1 MSRLL
6 PAPDG
11 GEATPPGRRDGPADD
26 SGSRERDPGAPASSA
41 AWAPEVAGAVPS
53 VQVQVTRLHP
63 RARLPVYASELA
75 AGCDL
80 AAALDEPVVLAPG
93 QFRRIP
99 TGLSVAL
106 PPGYEAQVRPRSGWA
121 ARHGVTVL
129 NAPGTIDADY
139 RGEIQVVL
147 INHGP
152 EPVTIAPGDRI
163 AQLVVA
169 PVCRARWVE
178 VAGLPPSPRGQ
189 GGFGSTGR
197 R

>member
-1 MSRLL
+1 MSRLD
-6 PAPDG
+6 PAG
-11 GEATPPGRRDGPADD
+11 GAGGGFREKAGSGHGDPAGRG
-26 SGSRERDPGAPASSA
+26 EGAETV
-41 AWAPEVAGAVPS
+41 EVAVA
-53 VQVQVTRLHP
+53 RLHP
-63 RARLPVYASELA
+63 RARLPVYATELA

-80 AAALDEPVVLAPG
+80 AAALDEPLVLAPG
-93 QFRRIP
+93 EFRRVP
-99 TGLSVAL
+99 TGLAIAL
-106 PPGYEAQVRPRSGWA
+106 PPGYEAQVRPRSGLA
-121 ARHGVTVL
+121 AHHGVTVL

-147 INHGP
+147 INLGR

-169 PVCRARWVE
+169 PVCRVRWAE
-178 VAGLPPSPRGQ
+178 RAQLPTTERGA